1 MPSAIRSP
9 LPANQV
15 QSRVII
21 QRLRSK
27 VCWSSVERQAGRV
40 RALRTTIPKRALLH
54 IRSQVCRRERA
65 TPRAWRVDGYKL
77 NGVQARFEASARHDV
92 VAACRRVKHMFLPL
106 RAVKGTAAASLHTRS
121 TACCLQS
128 GGNLREHRVRGGGG
142 AGERFEK
149 KLEASTRGGGRER
162 PRDFD
167 PCACAAGSCCCSCA
181 LVLRPAKKPL
191 KPPPTA
197 ELQAWYNSP
206 DDTAE
211 GDATRP
217 VKIPSVRARASAH
230 AHQARQCVSS
240 CSDLH
245 ACHRGLAEYPHASSE
260 HVPLLAD
267 AL

>member
-1 MPSAIRSP
+1 MTLSRRAGVSSICSFHCELSKERPRQVSIRG
-9 LPANQV
+9 
-15 QSRVII
+15 
-21 QRLRSK
+21 QRR
-27 VCWSSVERQAGRV
+27 
-40 RALRTTIPKRALLH
+40 
-54 IRSQVCRRERA
+54 
-65 TPRAWRVDGYKL
+65 
-77 NGVQARFEASARHDV
+77 
-92 VAACRRVKHMFLPL
+92 AACNP
-106 RAVKGTAAASLHTRS
+106 AEIYAS
-121 TACCLQS
+121 TACVEAEAR
-128 GGNLREHRVRGGGG
+128 GRDLRKSWRRARE
-142 AGERFEK
+142 EE
-149 KLEASTRGGGRER
+149 GGRGPAISTHAHAR
-162 PRDFD
+162 P
-167 PCACAAGSCCCSCA
+167 CCCSCA